1 MNFPL
6 SAALVA
12 PAKFQYVHF
21 HLPQSKMGKPK
32 RTFWPAPVPL
42 DIKFSPVDDKRS
54 YFLNLI

>member
-42 DIKFSPVDDKRS
+42 DIKFFSCR
-54 YFLNLI
+54 